1 MVMNMIEDLKVNYG
15 YLFEDELMDEIQGI
29 GKYMGVPEGTM
40 IIDIGDTIKSMPL
53 ILNGAIKVMRE
64 DDKGDDLLL
73 YFIENGDTCAMTITC
88 CMGDT
93 KSGIRAI
100 AETDTELIMI
110 PVQKMQEWF
119 HKYKSW
125 QSFVLQSYHS
135 RMNELLEAVDAIAFL
150 KMDERLLRYLRDK
163 AIANRD
169 EMITTTHQEIA
180 YDLHTSRVVISRILK
195 RLERENKIQL
205 HRNKIK
211 ILNL

>member
-1 MVMNMIEDLKVNYG
+1 MIEDLKVNYG
-15 YLFEDELMDEIQGI
+15 YLFEDDLMDEIQEI
-29 GKYMGVPEGTM
+29 GKYMGVPEGTI
-40 IIDIGDTIKSMPL
+40 IIDIGDTITAMPL
-53 ILNGAIKVMRE
+53 ILNGAIKVLRE

-73 YFIENGDTCAMTITC
+73 YYLENGDTCAMTITC
-88 CMGDT
+88 CMGDA

-100 AETDTELIMI
+100 AERDTEIIMV
-110 PVQKMQEWF
+110 PVKKMQEWF

-125 QSFVLQSYHS
+125 QSFVLESYHT

-150 KMDERLLRYLRDK
+150 KMDERLLKYLRDK

-169 EMITTTHQEIA
+169 QLINTTHQEIA
-180 YDLHTSRVVISRILK
+180 YDLHTSRVVVSRILK
-195 RLERENKIQL
+195 KLERDNLIEL

>member
-1 MVMNMIEDLKVNYG
+1 MNMLEDLKVNYG
-15 YLFEDELMDEIQGI
+15 YLFEDELMEEIQQI
-29 GKYMGVPEGTM
+29 GQYMGVPEGTM
-40 IIDIGDTIKSMPL
+40 IIDIGDTITSMPL
-53 ILNGAIKVMRE
+53 ILNGAIKVLRE

-100 AETDTELIMI
+100 AETDTELIMV

-125 QSFVLQSYHS
+125 QTFVLQSYHT

-150 KMDERLLRYLRDK
+150 KMDERLLKYLRDK

-169 EMITTTHQEIA
+169 ELINTTHQEIA
-180 YDLHTSRVVISRILK
+180 YDLHTSRVVVSRILK
-195 RLERENKIQL
+195 KLERDNQIQL
-205 HRNKIK
+205 HRNRIK

>member
-1 MVMNMIEDLKVNYG
+1 MLEDLKVNYG
-15 YLFEDELMDEIQGI
+15 YLFEDELMEEIQQI
-29 GKYMGVPEGTM
+29 GQYMGVPEGTM
-40 IIDIGDTIKSMPL
+40 IIDIGDTITSMPL
-53 ILNGAIKVMRE
+53 ILNGAIKVLRE

-100 AETDTELIMI
+100 AETDTELIMV

-125 QSFVLQSYHS
+125 QTFVLQSYHT

-150 KMDERLLRYLRDK
+150 KMDERLLKYLRDK

-169 EMITTTHQEIA
+169 ELINTTHQEIA
-180 YDLHTSRVVISRILK
+180 YDLHTSRVVVSRILK
-195 RLERENKIQL
+195 KLERDNQIQL
-205 HRNKIK
+205 HRNRIK